1 MDALVLAAKSIT
13 QHIAPLDLLTR
24 GGLDVIALLVLVG
37 WLYRRRP
44 SVPAMPLVL
53 VALNTGLFAA
63 MTTISA
69 GKFPA
74 GVGFGLFGILSLV
87 RLRSAAFTL
96 RDVAYTFVAL
106 VVALCTGLPQRDTWL
121 VVVLDAVVLVAVLV
135 VDDPRAYRPPTRTVK
150 LTLDRIYDDPA
161 LIAQDVA
168 FRFGRTPLSLV
179 VDEVDYV
186 RETTRV
192 SARYPVPAD
201 EAGTA
206 AGNPYIA
213 GPDSDHPDHPDH
225 PDGPDDPDTAGPDA
239 GRRARAGAV

>member
-1 MDALVLAAKSIT
+1 MHAAVTVLAATGIT
-13 QHIAPLDLLTR
+13 DHIAPADLTAR

-53 VALNTGLFAA
+53 AALNVGLFAA
-63 MTTISA
+63 MSTISA
-69 GKFPA
+69 GKFPT

-106 VVALCTGLPQRDTWL
+106 VIALCTGLPHRQTWL
-121 VVVLDAVVLVAVLV
+121 VIALVAVVLVAVLV
-135 VDDPRAYRPPTRTVK
+135 VDDPKSYEPPTRTIK
-150 LTLDRIYDDPA
+150 LTLDRIYAEPA
-161 LIAQDVA
+161 LIAHDVA
-168 FRFGRTPLSLV
+168 LRFGQAPLSVV

-192 SARYPVPAD
+192 SARYPAVPDETVPTAD
-201 EAGTA
+201 AEPQEQVVAE
-206 AGNPYIA
+206 
-213 GPDSDHPDHPDH
+213 
-225 PDGPDDPDTAGPDA
+225 
-239 GRRARAGAV
+239 